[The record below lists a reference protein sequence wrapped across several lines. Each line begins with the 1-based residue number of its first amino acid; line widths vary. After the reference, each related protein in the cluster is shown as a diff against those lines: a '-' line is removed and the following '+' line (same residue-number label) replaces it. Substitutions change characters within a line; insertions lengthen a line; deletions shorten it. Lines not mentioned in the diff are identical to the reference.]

1 MVRERASTNARIHN
15 CVKALYRAPF
25 LHIVEN
31 GFIFFCVRDRGT
43 HTHTHAC
50 SVTGFNLSLLALFSL
65 IFCSIFATETGK
77 VKKRVRV
84 RAHANVRCEAEN
96 FHFIWLFISLYISL
110 GSAQKIKQN
119 CSVSFSSLSSLSR
132 RSRRGSSSSGH
143 NFLVGLNYGRKKSTH
158 THTHQYLSSV
168 ENRMHHVNQH
178 THSQIDQAYSFCS
191 HLHLHRFSPFIHNTT
206 FVSSFWH
213 FIYFYAYCKRWI
225 NKRRR
230 KQMYRCTHTHTARRR
245 WSVEK
250 RVARNSACAQA
261 KDSRWWTMNARGTDN
276 DTAIEAETKSRV
288 AARQAKAKANS
299 LVTTLS
305 YGI

>member
-1 MVRERASTNARIHN
+1 MRSAAAHTHTHTRINNGKKATKKRNESFAANEIYYRLIFTLQMVRERASTNARIHN

-143 NFLVGLNYGRKKSTH
+143 NFLVGLNYGRKKSTY
-158 THTHQYLSSV
+158 THTSV
-168 ENRMHHVNQH
+168 SFVGGKPHASCESTH
-178 THSQIDQAYSFCS
+178 TFADRPSLLFLFA
-191 HLHLHRFSPFIHNTT
+191 SPS
-206 FVSSFWH
+206 SSF
-213 FIYFYAYCKRWI
+213 FSIYPQHNFCFEFLAFYLFLCLL
-225 NKRRR
+225 
-230 KQMYRCTHTHTARRR
+230 Q
-245 WSVEK
+245 
-250 RVARNSACAQA
+250 
-261 KDSRWWTMNARGTDN
+261 TMD
-276 DTAIEAETKSRV
+276 K
-288 AARQAKAKANS
+288 
-299 LVTTLS
+299 
-305 YGI
+305 